1 MWLPREARGGSD
13 DGGGSVMKTPGR
25 LVQPDVLDWL
35 VCHDM
40 KQKKQKADA
49 LRCGWDPVLRPCVV
63 GTATTEHGKSPAN
76 SLVCLACLSHP
87 FNENGMQCTPHTPF
101 PSLYWNTLCPTVCA
115 PPPSIQLQSGKQQQQ
130 GGRRW
135 MRMNEWMRPFHPHP
149 LSACKPPSN
158 SSSPLFPS
166 FHLWHT
172 AFLHALLYSRPPLIP
187 GFAALC
193 YDCGQCVLHTYLLAP
208 ILCRDAHI
216 KDCHFQRSGVS
227 HPHKCCPDTWSGKIK
242 QPACPSVSRVCG
254 G

>member
-13 DGGGSVMKTPGR
+13 DGGGSVVKTPGR

-115 PPPSIQLQSGKQQQQ
+115 PPPPFNFKAANNNNK
-130 GGRRW
+130 GGEDEW
-135 MRMNEWMRPFHPHP
+135 GWMNECAPSIPTPSLPANPPPTPLLPSSLPSISDILPSCMPFSTPALR
-149 LSACKPPSN
+149 LSPVLQP
-158 SSSPLFPS
+158 
-166 FHLWHT
+166 
-172 AFLHALLYSRPPLIP
+172 
-187 GFAALC
+187 
-193 YDCGQCVLHTYLLAP
+193 CVMTVASVYYT
-208 ILCRDAHI
+208 HI
-216 KDCHFQRSGVS
+216 C
-227 HPHKCCPDTWSGKIK
+227 
-242 QPACPSVSRVCG
+242 
-254 G
+254 